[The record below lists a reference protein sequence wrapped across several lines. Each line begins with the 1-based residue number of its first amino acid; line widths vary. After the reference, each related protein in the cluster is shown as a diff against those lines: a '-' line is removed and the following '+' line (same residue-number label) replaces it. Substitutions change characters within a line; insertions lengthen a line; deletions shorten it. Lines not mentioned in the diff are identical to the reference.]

1 MSVTLDT
8 IVVEEEELP
17 TNGDKDY
24 LESLPLENLI
34 NYNKRRS
41 AGGAAA
47 SSKGGRMMSI
57 KEGATTNYDTQTHFA
72 SSQKG
77 GVEGMGA
84 YSSSHGRHDLSALN
98 NSGYDDYH
106 SSKGGNLKYNNTPIG
121 FHQHDRA
128 PTAIEFNQKNK
139 GNKSEYNMLSNIAH
153 QRNITSQ
160 AYT

>member
-1 MSVTLDT
+1 MSVTLDS

-47 SSKGGRMMSI
+47 SYKGGRLMST
-57 KEGATTNYDTQTHFA
+57 KEGATTNYDTHTHFA

-77 GVEGMGA
+77 GGGA

-106 SSKGGNLKYNNTPIG
+106 SSKGGNDYKHLQYNNTPIG

-128 PTAIEFNQKNK
+128 STTIEFNPRNK
-139 GNKSEYNMLSNIAH
+139 GNKSDYHMLSNIAH
-153 QRNITSQ
+153 
-160 AYT
+160 